1 MEGQE
6 APSNIST
13 KDKGLLP
20 IKGQEHDNGI
30 TSKIKP
36 FLPSS

>member
-20 IKGQEHDNGI
+20 IKGQGYDIGI
-30 TSKIKP
+30 TS
-36 FLPSS
+36 